1 MANKKNKVV
10 KEKTNRKRSLF
21 LPQNLKREIEGYGYS
36 FSYKKYAAY
45 FALAALA
52 IIVIARLFALNLT
65 FSIILFALSIAFVPF
80 FVRDS
85 YMQKKAEDE
94 YIDATKYVENMLYS
108 FMNTKKILESLRDV
122 SQLYETGE
130 LKECIAKAIAYIE
143 QGDYK
148 EEAYSEALAI
158 IERKFPSKRIAN
170 AHNLMIA
177 AELYGGDFEGSAR
190 ILLEDK
196 KKWVNNTNVM
206 RVEKKKK
213 YKELA
218 LSAIAS
224 GALCAIITIVY
235 NKLPGNINI
244 TNNVVV
250 QGCAVITMFLLL
262 LIAKRGSTKLNT
274 DWVKEDSL
282 NKSSN
287 SVEKYNE
294 LLSYDAKKENIKSLI
309 FSSIFFVGAIVTGVL
324 RIKVAAII
332 LGIIGLFVLLSSR
345 LGYKVLY
352 RSVKNE
358 VMLALPAWFVQLTLL
373 LQENNIKNALT
384 KSMATAPE
392 IIKPELTR
400 LLERTDANPNDINA
414 YTDFFAFFDIPEI
427 NSAMQVLYMVGVTG
441 SGNTSKQM
449 QSLLDTIYVIQE
461 NAEKIEANENIL
473 GLSNMFKYPMLV
485 GSAKLIVDLV
495 MFILVALPAMMSI

>member
-1 MANKKNKVV
+1 M
-10 KEKTNRKRSLF
+10 
-21 LPQNLKREIEGYGYS
+21 
-36 FSYKKYAAY
+36 
-45 FALAALA
+45 
-52 IIVIARLFALNLT
+52 
-65 FSIILFALSIAFVPF
+65 
-80 FVRDS
+80 
-85 YMQKKAEDE
+85 
-94 YIDATKYVENMLYS
+94 TKYE
-108 FMNTKKILESLRDV
+108 
-122 SQLYETGE
+122 
-130 LKECIAKAIAYIE
+130 
-143 QGDYK
+143 
-148 EEAYSEALAI
+148 
-158 IERKFPSKRIAN
+158 
-170 AHNLMIA
+170 
-177 AELYGGDFEGSAR
+177 
-190 ILLEDK
+190 
-196 KKWVNNTNVM
+196 
-206 RVEKKKK
+206 
-213 YKELA
+213 
-218 LSAIAS
+218 
-224 GALCAIITIVY
+224 
-235 NKLPGNINI
+235 
-244 TNNVVV
+244 
-250 QGCAVITMFLLL
+250 
-262 LIAKRGSTKLNT
+262 
-274 DWVKEDSL
+274 EDSL
-282 NKSSN
+282 NKSKN

-294 LLSYDAKKENIKSLI
+294 LLSYDTKKENMKSLI
-309 FSSIFFVGAIVTGVL
+309 FSAIFFVGAIVTGVL
-324 RIKVAAII
+324 KIKVAAII

-400 LLERTDANPNDINA
+400 LLERTDTNPNDINA